1 MAKAH
6 APAFIADQ
14 PLCEDVDDISPED
27 GATSEEETWPDQAC
41 ST

>member
-14 PLCEDVDDISPED
+14 PLREDGDDISPED
-27 GATSEEETWPDQAC
+27 GATGEEETWPDQAC